1 MKKRQI
7 AALLLGIT
15 YPLIPFTSASAA
27 VETQNTFYD
36 MIKGKVNNLGDYQ
49 IDFSRKASVSNV
61 LSTANGNGVNKYKE
75 NNKDIYYYRGMVD
88 DNNVIWADMCWK
100 IVRTT
105 STGGTKMIYSGKP
118 NNGKCEATGSNTF
131 ITYNGANLFTFN
143 DNFSSPADVGYMY
156 GERLTLMS
164 REFEEGTVFANDV
177 EYNTETGKYDLIN
190 KYTMNTP
197 WSASYRQIAQG
208 YHYTCGSGEI
218 TCDQVYYLADLTSL
232 RAAVLTLS
240 GGMDIEAAKDAMFA
254 NTNDSN
260 AKKTVE
266 GWFEA
271 TGLTAH
277 EDDLEDAVFCD
288 DRSYYDGTMKGK
300 DNTSASGDTIYSTH
314 SAHAR
319 NLHNNAPSLDCSS
332 KRDSF
337 TKTETSTT
345 NGKLKHKIGLITSDE
360 RRLAGGINDTSD
372 GYYINDDGQI
382 VWNGSPAR
390 ATDTGYGRAYRSFT
404 NVRAMAGLRP
414 LVSLKAGAYYNAG
427 DGTAQN
433 PYVYAGILPTSTTAG
448 DEEEDDDSTKPT
460 NPVVSVKNP
469 DTSDFSGI
477 AAVSTG
483 AFLIGLFAIL
493 KLHTKRR

>member
-15 YPLIPFTSASAA
+15 YPLIPFASASAA

-36 MIKGKVNNLGDYQ
+36 MIKSKVNPDSSQ
-49 IDFSRKASVSNV
+49 INFSAYASD
-61 LSTANGNGVNKYKE
+61 TNGNGVNKYTE
-75 NNKDIYYYRGMVD
+75 NSKDIYYYRGEVD

-118 NNGKCEATGSNTF
+118 NNGKCEATGLDAA
-131 ITYNGANLFTFN
+131 IVHNGSKQFKFN
-143 DNFSSPADVGYMY
+143 NNSDSPADVGYMY
-156 GERLTLMS
+156 GDRLVMS
-164 REFEEGTVFANDV
+164 NMEFNEGTVFANDV
-177 EYNTETGKYDLIN
+177 EYDATTGMYNLSD
-190 KYTMNTP
+190 KYTMNSP
-197 WSASYRQIAQG
+197 WSSVYREIAQG
-208 YHYTCGSGEI
+208 YHYTCGSNAI
-218 TCDQVYYLADLTSL
+218 TCSHVYYLTDLTNTK
-232 RAAVLTLS
+232 ATVLTLN
-240 GGMDIEAAKDAMFA
+240 DIENIERAKELMFA
-254 NTNDSN
+254 NINDSN
-260 AKKTVE
+260 AKKTIE
-266 GWFEA
+266 EWFEA
-271 TGLTAH
+271 SGLTAH
-277 EDDLEDAVFCD
+277 EDDLEDAIYCD
-288 DRSYYDGTMKGK
+288 DRSYYNGTLKSK
-300 DNTSASGDTIYSTH
+300 DSTNEEFSASSIYSVH

-319 NLHNNAPSLDCSS
+319 ELYKKNPSLDCGS

-360 RRLAGGINDTSD
+360 RRLAGGLTDADD
-372 GYYINDDGQI
+372 GYYIIPSNSVDTI
-382 VWNGSPAR
+382 WLASPSTSSMGGTISAVR
-390 ATDTGYGRAYRSFT
+390 GHYGVTNERS
-404 NVRAMAGLRP
+404 LRP

-433 PYVYAGILPTSTTAG
+433 PYVYAGILQASTTAG

-460 NPVVSVKNP
+460 NSVVSVKNP

-493 KLHTKRR
+493 KLHAKRR